1 MPLGRINKPAIIFLH
16 VMRRIREPRFL
27 RSDGK
32 PNFEN
37 RIYEAEPELEKIM
50 NSRPVTIPRRD
61 TVGDLLKL
69 MSESG
74 YRRIPVVS
82 GDNMLA
88 GIVTATDVV
97 NYFGGGSLNLI
108 VRERHKMNI
117 FKAYNERVERIM
129 SEPAIHAELSEKIRD
144 IVEKMY
150 RYNVGGLPVTYQGR
164 VVGFVSE
171 KDVVAYFRDELEGRV
186 SEHMSEDVAGI
197 GYADTLLEAMRR
209 IVETGY
215 RRLVVFSGDK
225 AIGVISAMDIVRYL
239 ASEKPF
245 QRAVNGRL
253 EEAVSVSV
261 SDVASPEII
270 SIEDTASLAEAFD
283 AMSRNGVGMLLV
295 RNREGKIRGVIT
307 ERDLLNALALAR
319 G

>member
-1 MPLGRINKPAIIFLH
+1 M
-16 VMRRIREPRFL
+16 MRRVREPRFL
-27 RSDGK
+27 RSDGR

-37 RIYEAEPELEKIM
+37 RIYEAEPELEKVM
-50 NSRPVTIPRRD
+50 NSKPVTIPKRD
-61 TVGDLLKL
+61 TVGDLLKR
-69 MSESG
+69 MAESG
-74 YRRIPVVS
+74 YRRIPVIY
-82 GDNMLA
+82 GDEMLA

-97 NYFGGGSLNLI
+97 NYFGGGSLSLI
-108 VRERHKMNI
+108 VREKHKMNI

-129 SEPAIHAELSEKIRD
+129 SEPPIYAELSEKIRD
-144 IVEKMY
+144 VVEKMY

-171 KDVVAYFRDELEGRV
+171 KDIVAYFRDELRGRV
-186 SEHMSEDVAGI
+186 SEYMSEDAAGI

-209 IVETGY
+209 MVETGY
-215 RRLVVFSGDK
+215 RRLLVYSGEK
-225 AIGVISAMDIVRYL
+225 AIGVISSMDIVRYL

-253 EEAVSVSV
+253 EEALSVNV
-261 SDVASPEII
+261 SDVASPGIIGI
-270 SIEDTASLAEAFD
+270 SIDATLPEAFD
-283 AMSRNGVGMLLV
+283 AMSRNGVGMLVV
-295 RNREGKIRGVIT
+295 RDSEGKIRGVIT

>member
-1 MPLGRINKPAIIFLH
+1 
-16 VMRRIREPRFL
+16 VMRRVREPRFL
-27 RSDGK
+27 RSDGR

-37 RIYEAEPELEKIM
+37 RIYEAEPELEKVM
-50 NSRPVTIPRRD
+50 NSKPVTIPKRD
-61 TVGDLLKL
+61 TVGDLLKR
-69 MSESG
+69 MAESG
-74 YRRIPVVS
+74 YRRIPVIY
-82 GDNMLA
+82 GDEMLA

-97 NYFGGGSLNLI
+97 NYFGGGSLSLI
-108 VRERHKMNI
+108 VREKHKMNI

-129 SEPAIHAELSEKIRD
+129 SEPPIYAELSEKIRD
-144 IVEKMY
+144 VVEKMY

-171 KDVVAYFRDELEGRV
+171 KDIVAYFRDELRGRV
-186 SEHMSEDVAGI
+186 SEYMSEDAAGI

-209 IVETGY
+209 MVETGY
-215 RRLVVFSGDK
+215 RRLLVYSGEK
-225 AIGVISAMDIVRYL
+225 AIGVISSMDIVRYL

-253 EEAVSVSV
+253 EEALSVNV
-261 SDVASPEII
+261 SDVASPGIIGI
-270 SIEDTASLAEAFD
+270 SIDATLPEAFD
-283 AMSRNGVGMLLV
+283 AMSRNGVGMLVV
-295 RNREGKIRGVIT
+295 RDSEGKIRGVIT

>member
-1 MPLGRINKPAIIFLH
+1 
-16 VMRRIREPRFL
+16 MRRVREPRFL
-27 RSDGK
+27 RSDGR

-37 RIYEAEPELEKIM
+37 RIYEAEPELEKVM
-50 NSRPVTIPRRD
+50 NSKPVTIPKRD
-61 TVGDLLKL
+61 TVGDLLKR
-69 MSESG
+69 MAESG
-74 YRRIPVVS
+74 YRRIPVIY
-82 GDNMLA
+82 GDEVLA

-97 NYFGGGSLNLI
+97 NYFGGGSLSLI
-108 VRERHKMNI
+108 VREKHKMNI

-129 SEPAIHAELSEKIRD
+129 SEPPIYAELSEKIRD
-144 IVEKMY
+144 VVEKMY

-171 KDVVAYFRDELEGRV
+171 KDIVAYFRDELRGRV
-186 SEHMSEDVAGI
+186 SEYMSEDAAGI

-209 IVETGY
+209 MVETGY
-215 RRLVVFSGDK
+215 RRLLVYSGEK
-225 AIGVISAMDIVRYL
+225 AIGVISSMDIVRYL

-253 EEAVSVSV
+253 EEALSVNV
-261 SDVASPEII
+261 SDVASPGIIGI
-270 SIEDTASLAEAFD
+270 SIDATLPEAFD
-283 AMSRNGVGMLLV
+283 AMSRNGVGMLVV
-295 RNREGKIRGVIT
+295 RDSEGKIRGVIT